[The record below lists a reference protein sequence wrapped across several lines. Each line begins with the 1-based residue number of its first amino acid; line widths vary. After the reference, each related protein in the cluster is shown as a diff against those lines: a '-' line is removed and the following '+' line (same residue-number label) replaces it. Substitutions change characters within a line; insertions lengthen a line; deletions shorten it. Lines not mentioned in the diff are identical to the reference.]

1 MRTSVD
7 GIIEHKGINMPDTI
21 LYQAYLWGDYRIWM
35 TVMTHMINIGLEG
48 VLVIDR
54 GMSIVCGK
62 HAAGDGFRARRI
74 QEV

>member
-1 MRTSVD
+1 M
-7 GIIEHKGINMPDTI
+7 TI
-21 LYQAYLWGDYRIWM
+21 MA
-35 TVMTHMINIGLEG
+35 HMINIGLEG

-54 GMSIVCGK
+54 GMRAVCGK